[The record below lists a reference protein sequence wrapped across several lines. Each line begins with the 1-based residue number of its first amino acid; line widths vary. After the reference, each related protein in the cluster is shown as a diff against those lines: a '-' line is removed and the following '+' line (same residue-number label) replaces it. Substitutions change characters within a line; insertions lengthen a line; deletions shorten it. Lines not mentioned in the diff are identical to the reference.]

1 MGQIV
6 VMGEKQAYKKKDTSL
21 NKTWTTEKKMA
32 VKAPKFSSTNVVL
45 EKKSKFL

>member
-21 NKTWTTEKKMA
+21 NKTWTTEKNGCEG
-32 VKAPKFSSTNVVL
+32 PKIL
-45 EKKSKFL
+45 IY